1 MPSEPETDLL
11 RAAVDVLL
19 DPQTAPAQA
28 DELTRVLAE
37 GDLFADLA
45 DDELADD
52 EPGEPDE
59 DDGPINEAIAARVQA
74 WLVRDAVEKAGRR
87 LRSAQPG
94 Y

>member
-28 DELTRVLAE
+28 DELTRVLADD
-37 GDLFADLA
+37 DLLSDLA
-45 DDELADD
+45 DELAGD

>member
-1 MPSEPETDLL
+1 MPSEPEIDLL

-45 DDELADD
+45 DELDGDES
-52 EPGEPDE
+52 GEPDE
-59 DDGPINEAIAARVQA
+59 NDGPINEAIAARVQA
-74 WLVRDAVEKAGRR
+74 WLVRDAVEKAERR

-94 Y
+94 